1 MSGDAYDE
9 ARGRLMA
16 RIAAEAILTAG
27 HTRRVSVSPRVMQAV
42 QAVPRHEFV
51 PVELR
56 SYAYLN
62 RPLPIGYDKTVSQPF
77 IVALMTDLLDPKP
90 GDTILE
96 IGTGSGYQAAMLA
109 RLVGRVYSIEALPEL
124 ARTARLHLQESG
136 CDNVELRIGDGRLG
150 WPEHAPYDAI
160 IVTAAAP
167 GIPPALLDQLKPGGR
182 LVAPVGLRHAA
193 QELIL
198 LTKDANG
205 EIHRRDILPVA
216 FVPLVEP
223 GVPAAASDK
232 TRM

>member
-1 MSGDAYDE
+1 MLREVEEDMRAC
-9 ARGRLMA
+9 AAATGRDTL
-16 RIAAEAILTAG
+16 
-27 HTRRVSVSPRVMQAV
+27 SPRVMAALE
-42 QAVPRHEFV
+42 AVPRHRFV
-51 PVELR
+51 PPGMKAQ
-56 SYAYLN
+56 AYEN
-62 RPLPIGYDKTVSQPF
+62 RPLDIGLGQTISQPF